1 MPTTDQQLLQAWT
14 ARRDAAAFESLV
26 RQYLDLVYAAARRQL
41 QNAPAAE
48 DATQAVFLILSQKA
62 HRIAPRQS
70 LGPWLLGVTRYACRE
85 ARRADRRRQVRETRA
100 AIQSARA
107 NAMEMS
113 AQSHE
118 LCEARTLLDAHLAR
132 LATTDRTALILRYLE
147 ERPLDEVAAR
157 IGTSEAAAKKRIT
170 RAVEKLRALFL
181 RSGITLGAVDLPHL
195 MARTPAPHHLADSVL
210 SALHAKSAL
219 HSTLLAKG
227 ATKMMFAAKAK
238 MVSALTAGALAITAT
253 GILLVT
259 KSRADST
266 PTPVP
271 VRAAAT
277 APASPAIS
285 VKGYDLWSRF
295 PLGTTVTMISQIS
308 QPGLDQPLSMQ
319 VVFTLVSNAP
329 DKIRISM
336 QLKAAPAQANVDVTV
351 RFQGSPAVFTEYT
364 PDGRVS
370 GNGILLPMADLA
382 RARDVG
388 AQTLEIAGKKYA
400 CRILQ
405 SSFKSGQETTR
416 TWISPDMPGGVVKME
431 EIDSGKDPRTITTLA
446 TDITAAAPADAL
458 P

>member
-1 MPTTDQQLLQAWT
+1 
-14 ARRDAAAFESLV
+14 
-26 RQYLDLVYAAARRQL
+26 
-41 QNAPAAE
+41 
-48 DATQAVFLILSQKA
+48 
-62 HRIAPRQS
+62 
-70 LGPWLLGVTRYACRE
+70 
-85 ARRADRRRQVRETRA
+85 
-100 AIQSARA
+100 
-107 NAMEMS
+107 
-113 AQSHE
+113 
-118 LCEARTLLDAHLAR
+118 
-132 LATTDRTALILRYLE
+132 
-147 ERPLDEVAAR
+147 
-157 IGTSEAAAKKRIT
+157 
-170 RAVEKLRALFL
+170 
-181 RSGITLGAVDLPHL
+181 
-195 MARTPAPHHLADSVL
+195 
-210 SALHAKSAL
+210 
-219 HSTLLAKG
+219 
-227 ATKMMFAAKAK
+227 MMFAAKAK
-238 MVSALTAGALAITAT
+238 MISALTAAALAVTAT

-271 VRAAAT
+271 VRAAT

-295 PLGTTVTMISQIS
+295 PVGTTVTMTSQIS

-319 VVFTLVSNAP
+319 VVFTLISNAP

-336 QLKAAPAQANVDVTV
+336 QLKAAPAQANADVTV